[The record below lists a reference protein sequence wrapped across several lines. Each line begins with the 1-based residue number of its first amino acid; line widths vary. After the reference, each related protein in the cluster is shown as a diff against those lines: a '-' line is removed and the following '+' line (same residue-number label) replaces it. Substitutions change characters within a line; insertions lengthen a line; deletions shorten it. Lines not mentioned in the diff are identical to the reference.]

1 MPRNAEEG
9 PLVSTEPTLPPDVA
23 AKAVR
28 RPEEPCIGSDPLGDQ
43 DWKSVMPPDWKSV
56 MRGAIRS
63 AAELFAE
70 LELDPADL
78 PAAVRAA
85 GDFPVVVPRPYLNRI
100 ERGNPRDPLLLQVLP
115 AAEESLPAPG
125 FVADPLEESRFSPAP
140 GMLQKYAGRALLVLT
155 GTCAVHCRYCFRRS
169 FPYDER
175 PRNWSDWEPALRRI
189 EEDPTLREV
198 LLSGGDPLSLV
209 DETLERFFSRLDA
222 NGRLERIRL
231 HTRLPIVVPQRVT
244 DRLLSLLRSLR
255 AKPVVVVHAN
265 HPRELD
271 DETLEALSRL
281 RATGA
286 IVLNQSVLLRGV
298 NDDADVLAALSE
310 RLLQA
315 GALPYYLH
323 QMDRVAGA
331 AHFEVPTER
340 GKELHRELLARLP
353 GYAVPR
359 YVRETPGEASKLPID

>member
-1 MPRNAEEG
+1 MPE
-9 PLVSTEPTLPPDVA
+9 
-23 AKAVR
+23 
-28 RPEEPCIGSDPLGDQ
+28 
-43 DWKSVMPPDWKSV
+43 DWKSV
-56 MRGAIRS
+56 MRQAVRS
-63 AAELFAE
+63 AEELFSE
-70 LELDPADL
+70 LDLDPADL
-78 PAAVRAA
+78 PSAVRAA

-100 ERGNPRDPLLLQVLP
+100 ERGNPQDPLLLQVLP
-115 AAEESLPAPG
+115 AAEELLPAPG

-140 GMLQKYAGRALLVLT
+140 GMLQKYSGRALLVLT

-175 PRNWSDWEPALRRI
+175 PRNWSDWEPALQRI
-189 EEDPTLREV
+189 EEESTLREV

-209 DETLERFFSRLDA
+209 DETLERFFARLDA
-222 NGRLERIRL
+222 IEHLERIRL

-244 DRLLSLLRSLR
+244 ERLLSLLRSMR
-255 AKPVVVVHAN
+255 ARPIVVVHAN

-281 RATGA
+281 RKTGA

-331 AHFEVPTER
+331 AHFEVSIER

>member
-1 MPRNAEEG
+1 
-9 PLVSTEPTLPPDVA
+9 
-23 AKAVR
+23 
-28 RPEEPCIGSDPLGDQ
+28 
-43 DWKSVMPPDWKSV
+43 

-63 AAELFAE
+63 ADDLFAE
-70 LELDPADL
+70 LDLDRADL

-85 GDFPVVVPRPYLNRI
+85 GDFPVVVPQPYLDRI
-100 ERGNPRDPLLLQVLP
+100 ERGNPLDPLLLQVLP
-115 AAEESLPAPG
+115 AAEELVATPG
-125 FVADPLEESRFSPAP
+125 FVPDPLEESRFSPAP

-155 GTCAVHCRYCFRRS
+155 GTCAIHCRYCFRRS

-175 PRNWSDWEPALRRI
+175 PRNWSDWEPALQRI

-209 DETLERFFSRLDA
+209 DETLERFFARLDSVKH
-222 NGRLERIRL
+222 LERIRL

-244 DRLLSLLRSLR
+244 DRLLSLVQSMR
-255 AKPVVVVHAN
+255 AKPIVVVHTN

-271 DETLEALSRL
+271 DSTSTALSRL

-298 NDDADVLAALSE
+298 NDDADVLAELSE

-315 GALPYYLH
+315 GVLPYYLH

-331 AHFEVPTER
+331 SHFEVSLER
-340 GKELHRELLARLP
+340 GKELHGELLARLP
-353 GYAVPR
+353 GYLVPK
-359 YVRETPGEASKLPID
+359 YVRELPGEASKLPID